1 MIICSCKGVSDRAI
15 HRLIRD
21 GNITVEALGAAT
33 GAGTDCGMCL
43 PALHAEIDTL
53 IAREPEI
60 LARVR
65 VGGAA
70 ALTSPASDRSY

>member
-1 MIICSCKGVSDRAI
+1 MIICSCKGVSDRTI

-21 GNITVEALGAAT
+21 GNITVEALGALT
-33 GAGTDCGMCL
+33 GAGTDCGMCVN
-43 PALHAEIDTL
+43 AISVEIDAL

-65 VGGAA
+65 GVAA
-70 ALTSPASDRSY
+70 NALTSHATDRSY